1 MMQLLSQH
9 PSLGNATSFPL
20 NIYFGTL
27 AGGHRFP
34 FEHGPYH
41 PCSDSQVKLIGIRS
55 LSEFGNPRGAP
66 RPNSALPP
74 IIITWEA
81 LKLFLREPPISKF
94 DWNFSATHSSSA
106 HFQRKSVRSSI
117 QCYLNF
123 NLTMGRSP
131 GFGSTTKYSTPYSD
145 SLSLRLHI
153 SCLTLHQIVTRRFIL
168 QRHAI
173 TH

>member
-1 MMQLLSQH
+1 MVWSV
-9 PSLGNATSFPL
+9 
-20 NIYFGTL
+20 
-27 AGGHRFP
+27 

-55 LSEFGNPRGAP
+55 LSEFGNPRGP
-66 RPNSALPP
+66 SSKQCSTSNNHHLRL
-74 IIITWEA
+74 A
-81 LKLFLREPPISKF
+81 LKLFRREPLSPSSIGISPLP
-94 DWNFSATHSSSA
+94 TVHPLT
-106 HFQRKSVRSSI
+106 FQRKSVRSSI